1 MSILPIQPQ
10 DVVPVLKEI
19 APKINPKTFKIAL
32 VVGAIAAYIFLFFIV
47 FAWTRY
53 KKQKP
58 QVNLL
63 PVQPPNPVDRPQPLP
78 APFNAAA
85 PMPLRGLV
93 DAFLAMPQAQRDNHA
108 PNGGLVR
115 HGRQPGI
122 ENLFEVANEEVV
134 PDENRQPVQQDLIQ
148 LLEKRRL
155 RADEIFDFFQNIPDD
170 QRASFFEGKNLLHHL
185 ILQDH
190 VSEELIIALLAV
202 CPEECKLS
210 QFAPNQEGKTPLDEA
225 LSRHLD
231 EKIVNTVVDAYP
243 IHDEGFFEF
252 VYCLVEHPRFLTY
265 DKFMKWV
272 LDLWP
277 DITSLSTPAQVIYL
291 QLAPV
296 DEFWDFVN
304 GFDPVK
310 FASGKIQTL
319 LQKPVLFEPEIQ
331 ELDDLMEKQAERIN
345 FHPETQEAW
354 RRFIDEF
361 NEGKRED
368 FFAILDY
375 IEEQEAPDELCDE
388 LTLELMNDPVQLPSP
403 AGNVTVVDR
412 SFALNLKQHPTTR
425 EPLDLNKL
433 IPRPD
438 VKAKIYDWM
447 RLHALEWRRVNH
459 KEIPEED

>member
-10 DVVPVLKEI
+10 DVIPVLKEI

-58 QVNLL
+58 QVNLP

-78 APFNAAA
+78 ALFNAAA
-85 PMPLRGLV
+85 PMPLRDLV

-108 PNGGLVR
+108 PNGGLLR

-170 QRASFFEGKNLLHHL
+170 QMAPFFEGNSLLHHL
-185 ILQDH
+185 IIQGH
-190 VSEELIIALLAV
+190 VSEELINALLAV
-202 CPEECKLS
+202 CPEECKLF

-231 EKIVNTVVDAYP
+231 ERIVDSIVDAYP
-243 IHDEGFFEF
+243 IRDDGFFEF
-252 VYCLVEHPRFLTY
+252 IYCLVEQKLLTY
-265 DKFMKWV
+265 AKFMEGV

-277 DITSLSTPAQVIYL
+277 DITTLPTTAQVIYL
-291 QLAPV
+291 KLAPPDKV
-296 DEFWDFVN
+296 RDFSN
-304 GFDPVK
+304 GFDPVR
-310 FASGKIQTL
+310 FSTGKIQTL
-319 LQKPVLFEPEIQ
+319 LQKPVLFEHEIHELDYLMELQNIRIELHPEIH
-331 ELDDLMEKQAERIN
+331 K
-345 FHPETQEAW
+345 AW
-354 RRFIDEF
+354 LRFINEF
-361 NEGKRED
+361 NEGQRED
-368 FFAILDY
+368 FYAILDY

-412 SFALNLKQHPTTR
+412 SFAKNLKQHPTTR

-459 KEIPEED
+459 KEIPEVD